1 MTYTDKRELYKKID
15 VLNNDFKKLRAKSEE
30 KNILKHCKNNIATY
44 RTKPL
49 SDNGNINKE
58 KPKKK
63 LIDGKLKKQ
72 VIEKN
77 PLLGMAST
85 KSQSTEY
92 IKVKLIGAEKSKSK
106 EEKNQSNKIN
116 QEHSK
121 DKKFDESI
129 DLAQYKEFNSEE
141 KNNIGVSETKIIYEE
156 KNNVDD
162 LIDIYNSMNCYFSE
176 KSENFLYSD

>member
-1 MTYTDKRELYKKID
+1 
-15 VLNNDFKKLRAKSEE
+15 
-30 KNILKHCKNNIATY
+30 
-44 RTKPL
+44 
-49 SDNGNINKE
+49 
-58 KPKKK
+58 
-63 LIDGKLKKQ
+63 
-72 VIEKN
+72 
-77 PLLGMAST
+77 MAST

-92 IKVKLIGAEKSKSK
+92 IKVKYIGAEKIKSK

-116 QEHSK
+116 QEHIK
-121 DKKFDESI
+121 YKKFDESI

-162 LIDIYNSMNCYFSE
+162 LIDIYNSMSCYFYE